1 MNLQEQISR
10 MQSMMGVIK
19 ELSETTDDVVGNKF
33 WFEYHC
39 FESPK
44 SCDAELWY
52 RTHNKVLVLSI
63 VELGCGDTKLER
75 LLEGCPRVY
84 RVVFEDGFEYDVF
97 EDELMESK
105 EEFERP
111 DAPKR
116 NQQEQISRIRSMM
129 GIVTETRQGMFNWL
143 KEKLPNT
150 PEYVIR
156 DWVYK
161 MIKQSDDVNTYEGI
175 TEWIDEYVKD
185 IEWEFQKDFPISMD
199 IFTDKTKKELESR
212 IQGEV
217 RQDVDKDTERHETQK
232 ELLQSK
238 GISEEPIILFKTKDG
253 KYELG
258 EGWHRTTQTF
268 IQYPDGFIQPNVY
281 IGLNAKWLD

>member
-10 MQSMMGVIK
+10 IQ
-19 ELSETTDDVVGNKF
+19 
-33 WFEYHC
+33 
-39 FESPK
+39 
-44 SCDAELWY
+44 
-52 RTHNKVLVLSI
+52 
-63 VELGCGDTKLER
+63 
-75 LLEGCPRVY
+75 
-84 RVVFEDGFEYDVF
+84 
-97 EDELMESK
+97 
-105 EEFERP
+105 
-111 DAPKR
+111 
-116 NQQEQISRIRSMM
+116 SMM

-185 IEWEFQKDFPISMD
+185 VEWEFQKDFPISMD

-212 IQGEV
+212 IGGEV

-268 IQYPDGFIQPNVY
+268 IQFPDGFIQPNVY